1 MFTVD
6 PGGLRGLRDA
16 LASMEV
22 DVPKEMAIAG
32 KKASKRGRGIAAKQA
47 AKVIAQPQKVL
58 RSATRYGRDGEAFT
72 VRVKKKFRISM
83 RRFKPKQIEAGVV
96 VQTGKGSRGKSVII
110 GAFMGPRILYGG
122 RAAVKLNGQVVQRV
136 SKARL
141 PIEAVRAVVVT
152 EKLLENYGIIENIS
166 QDITA
171 DYGKQIRERIRFL
184 KVKMAGKLRNQK

>member
-1 MFTVD
+1 MFTAD

-32 KKASKRGRGIAAKQA
+32 KKASKRGRSIAAKQA
-47 AKVIAQPQKVL
+47 GKVIAQPQKVL

-72 VRVKKKFRISM
+72 VRIRKKFRISM
-83 RRFKPKQIEAGVV
+83 RRFKPKQTRAGVI
-96 VQTGKGSRGKSVII
+96 VQTGKGSGGKSVIA
-110 GAFMGPRILYGG
+110 GAFMGPRPGVV
-122 RAAVKLNGQVVQRV
+122 AVKLRGQVMQRAGQ
-136 SKARL
+136 SRY
-141 PIEAVRAVVVT
+141 PIEAVRAVAVT
-152 EKLLENYGIIENIS
+152 ERLLENYGIVENIA

-171 DYGKQIRERIRFL
+171 EYGKQIRERIRFL

>member
-58 RSATRYGRDGEAFT
+58 RAATRYGRDGEAFT

-83 RRFKPKQIEAGVV
+83 RRFNPKQTRAGVV
-96 VQTGKGSRGKSVII
+96 VRTGKGSGGKAVIA
-110 GAFMGPRILYGG
+110 GAFMGPRPGVV
-122 RAAVKLNGQVVQRV
+122 AVKLRGQVMQRAGQ
-136 SKARL
+136 SRY
-141 PIEAVRAVVVT
+141 PIEAVRAVAVT
-152 EKLLENYGIIENIS
+152 ERLLENYGIVENIA

-184 KVKMAGKLRNQK
+184 KVKMAGKLRNQR